1 MAGIDRAVI
10 IWREVK
16 TTGRITIFFKLF
28 GTNAYMFPHTLSIM
42 LPLSLDMLV
51 FNCTESTDRI
61 LTIYHRIRVFWSKMD
76 SNISDVLADVVEDV
90 VIVDEANDTA
100 KRVYTSE
107 GNTPGKSDIKKTR
120 RRSHMK
126 NLTSSRTLFQSPGTS
141 PKPAKV
147 YIQIYTMTIQYN

>member
-1 MAGIDRAVI
+1 MAGIDRAGI

-28 GTNAYMFPHTLSIM
+28 GTNAYMFPRTLSIM

-61 LTIYHRIRVFWSKMD
+61 LTIYHRIRVFWSIKMD

-107 GNTPGKSDIKKTR
+107 GNTPGKPDIKKTR
-120 RRSHMK
+120 RRS
-126 NLTSSRTLFQSPGTS
+126 SSRTLFQSPGTS